1 MANAPSIL
9 DVLMKSN
16 AMNDIQTLVDAMLSI
31 QTQLSEIQE
40 NQRKIM
46 KTLRDLRIEERCR
59 LSDLKKTTQTLLKDT
74 HNSLSDKLT
83 ELQESVDDQLTDDL
97 VDEFTLPTDLD
108 IFKK

>member
-1 MANAPSIL
+1 MS
-9 DVLMKSN
+9 
-16 AMNDIQTLVDAMLSI
+16 DIQTLVDAMLSI

-59 LSDLKKTTQTLLKDT
+59 LSDLKKTTHALLKDS

-83 ELQESVDDQLTDDL
+83 ELQESVDDQLTDEM
-97 VDEFTLPTDLD
+97 VDEFTLPADLD